1 VSTLTKVKTAKWEWC
16 ANRNGTYFD
25 CPVADNQT
33 SDFLI
38 AVHNP
43 ASIPQK
49 YLTAKVSHGQYEVM
63 QWDGAK
69 NAFVVLPKATVI
81 CYQRYAIVNNTEEYV
96 NDCTLHVKT
105 LVLANGFVLV
115 KLQYN
120 KAKNLLQPVSPTNAL
135 SGGGE
140 TLIY

>member
-1 VSTLTKVKTAKWEWC
+1 
-16 ANRNGTYFD
+16 
-25 CPVADNQT
+25 
-33 SDFLI
+33 
-38 AVHNP
+38 
-43 ASIPQK
+43 
-49 YLTAKVSHGQYEVM
+49 M

-69 NAFVVLPKATVI
+69 NAFVAVPKAAVI

-105 LVLANGFVLV
+105 LVSANGFALV

-120 KAKNLLQPVSPTNAL
+120 KAKNLVQPVSPTNAV